1 MKKTYIQPAML
12 VEEDTILSQLICQS
26 PNKEGYTV
34 ETSGNLSKD
43 RRGIFQDDDDDEE
56 QSIW

>member
-26 PNKEGYTV
+26 PNKQGYTGA
-34 ETSGNLSKD
+34 TSGNLSKG
-43 RRGIFQDDDDDEE
+43 RRGIFQDDDDEEE

>member
-1 MKKTYIQPAML
+1 ML

-26 PNKEGYTV
+26 PNKQGYTSD
-34 ETSGNLSKD
+34 TSGNLSKG
-43 RRGIFQDDDDDEE
+43 RRGIFQDDDDEEE

>member
-26 PNKEGYTV
+26 PNKQGYTV
-34 ETSGNLSKD
+34 DTSGNLSKG
-43 RRGIFQDDDDDEE
+43 RRGIFQDDDDEEE

>member
-12 VEEDTILSQLICQS
+12 VEEDTILCQFICKS
-26 PNKEGYTV
+26 PNKEDYTG
-34 ETSGNLSKD
+34 ETSGNLSKG